1 MVVTS
6 HDDGTT
12 LDKVL
17 GGGSNVVHADGSNGR
32 GEL

>member
-1 MVVTS
+1 VVTS

-17 GGGSNVVHADGSNGR
+17 GSGSNGVHVNGSNGQR
-32 GEL
+32 EL